1 MFGKSKAAEMAYKKL
16 VAIKAKHYRDF
27 NPSDDFGIEDIKGLG
42 SKIITARK
50 QQLKQDRQQEELLR
64 MAKMSNSI
72 EQGFKNGN
80 ATTKT

>member
-27 NPSDDFGIEDIKGLG
+27 NPSDDFGIENMRGLG
-42 SKIITARK
+42 SKRITTRNQK
-50 QQLKQDRQQEELLR
+50 LKQDKQQEELLR

>member
-42 SKIITARK
+42 SKRITARK

>member
-1 MFGKSKAAEMAYKKL
+1 MFGKSKAAEMAYQKL
-16 VAIKAKHYRDF
+16 LAIKAKHYRDF

-42 SKIITARK
+42 SKRIKARN
-50 QQLKQDRQQEELLR
+50 QQLKQDKQQEELLR

-80 ATTKT
+80 ATTTT

>member
-1 MFGKSKAAEMAYKKL
+1 MLSKKL
-16 VAIKAKHYRDF
+16 VAIKAKHYKDF
-27 NPSDDFGIEDIKGLG
+27 NPSDDFGIEDMKGLG
-42 SKIITARK
+42 SKRIKAREQK
-50 QQLKQDRQQEELLR
+50 LKQDKQQEELLR